1 MTVQVPEPTAAT
13 GGAAPATAAAVTA
26 LAMAQTH
33 QAIQGTLV
41 DSTLAAVLQIWS
53 RMDPKAWFDSWWRER
68 LGQQIYVLVS
78 LAQQG
83 VANEARPYVEAVL
96 NTLGTPVDIPPLVPE
111 AFAGIASD
119 GTDLEGLLSLAPVI
133 SYVRTQ
139 RGWDDAR
146 ARQAGENFLRQAVAT
161 QVHDAGRAADQ
172 VAISVAVPRTSA
184 PPPGLLG
191 TSTATGTPPGTGSK
205 RFRPRGKASTY
216 NFNTQVGYVR
226 VLDPPSCPR
235 CIVLAGKFY
244 RWNEGFPR
252 HPMCDCRHLPV
263 VIAESDSLLTDPAR
277 YFDSLTKREQDEA
290 FGRANAQAIRDGAD
304 ISRVVNAVGAGKT
317 WTADNGRRYTAASAG
332 RARRSRKGAVGPVL
346 RPTPWQLYRDARG
359 NRDEAI
365 RLLHN
370 FGYILR

>member
-41 DSTLAAVLQIWS
+41 DSTLAAVLQVWS
-53 RMDPKAWFDSWWRER
+53 QMDPKAWFDSWWRQR

-96 NTLGTPVDIPPLVPE
+96 NTLGLPVDIPPLVPE

-205 RFRPRGKASTY
+205 RFRARGKASAY

-226 VLDPPSCPR
+226 VLNPPSCPR

-263 VIAESDSLLTDPAR
+263 VVAESDSLLTDPTK

-332 RARRSRKGAVGPVL
+332 RSKKRAVGPVL

-359 NRDEAI
+359 NRDEAL
-365 RLLHN
+365 RLLRD